1 MASIR
6 GRLSEALFTRV
17 AGPDGERHRA
27 RIHGTPG
34 PRWFAPGSPI
44 TRVHGDAAMYV
55 GGIRAVLLQ
64 TMQPQ
69 AMTAV
74 AEHSGY
80 RGDMWGRLARTSRFL
95 AVTTFGT
102 ADDAQQAVD
111 VVRAIH
117 DRVFGDMPDGTTYSA
132 NDPRLLEWVH
142 VAEIGSF
149 LLSYQRY
156 GPAPLDQAERDEY
169 VAQTAVV
176 ARKLGTPH
184 PPTTEAELAASI
196 AGFRDE
202 LVATDHAREA
212 VRYLI
217 RHPELPLAARPAYAV
232 LVAAAIGLMPEWTR
246 EPLGLP
252 TLPLGHDRVAAVL
265 GRASTKAIRW
275 ATTGDRDLTR
285 TLRAGREKLIRRWP
299 LPDHLEVRDALLA
312 AYGDAARGYHD
323 VRHLAE
329 VLDRLDELSGAGV
342 AFDRIPV
349 RLAAWFHDGVYDG
362 KPDAEERSAA
372 WAERALVDTAYADEV
387 ARLVRTTE
395 THETADDDPAAQ
407 ALSDADL
414 AILASEQLRYDEYV
428 AGVRRDYAHVSD
440 ADFAA
445 GRAAVL
451 RELAGRERLFRTAY
465 AREHWEPQARLNLG
479 RELAGLGAGSAAQ
492 GSITQV

>member
-1 MASIR
+1 VASIR

-17 AGPDGERHRA
+17 AGPDGEKHRE

-74 AEHSGY
+74 AEHSGF

-102 ADDAQQAVD
+102 AEDAQQAVD
-111 VVRAIH
+111 VVRSIH
-117 DRVFGDMPDGTTYSA
+117 DRVSGVMPDGTTYSA

-142 VAEIGSF
+142 VAEIDSF

-156 GPAPLDQAERDEY
+156 GPSPLTPAECDEY

-184 PPTTEAELAASI
+184 PPTTHAELTASI

-202 LVATDHAREA
+202 LAATDHARDA
-212 VRYLI
+212 VSYLI

-232 LVAAAIGLMPEWTR
+232 LMAAAIGLMPEWTR

-252 TLPLGHDRVAAVL
+252 MLPVGHDRVAAAL
-265 GRASTKAIRW
+265 GSVSTKAIRW

-285 TLRAGREKLIRRWP
+285 TLRAGREQLLRRWP

-312 AYGDAARGYHD
+312 AYGDPARGYHD

-329 VLDRLDELSGAGV
+329 VLDRLDQLSAAGV
-342 AFDRIPV
+342 AFDAVPV

-362 KPDAEERSAA
+362 RPDAEERSAA
-372 WAERALVDTAYADEV
+372 WAERALADTAYAAEV
-387 ARLVRTTE
+387 GRLVRTTK
-395 THETADDDPAAQ
+395 THQPAADDPAGQ

-414 AILASEQLRYDEYV
+414 AILASERLRYDEYV
-428 AGVRRDYAHVSD
+428 GGVRRDYAHVSD

-451 RELAGRERLFRTAY
+451 AELAGRDALFHTTY
-465 AREHWEPQARLNLG
+465 ARERWEPQARLNLD
-479 RELAGLGAGSAAQ
+479 RELGRLGVAAGGPSF
-492 GSITQV
+492 TM